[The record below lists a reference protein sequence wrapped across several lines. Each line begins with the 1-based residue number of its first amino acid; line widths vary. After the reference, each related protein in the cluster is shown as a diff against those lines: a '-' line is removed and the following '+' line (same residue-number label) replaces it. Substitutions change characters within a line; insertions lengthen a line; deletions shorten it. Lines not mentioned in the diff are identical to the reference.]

1 MAAMYDQLG
10 NYIGDDGVGAPP
22 IDDMRAALALKRNK
36 RSPLPAAVANIP
48 KISPELQALMAIDA
62 KPLSL
67 DDIYARLTTPKAQ
80 PLSRTEQFTRDMN
93 ELPKQ
98 FADVENVL
106 FGGPTRAAVLQ
117 PWEALLKH
125 AYKMPGIAYRERI
138 AKDPQSLREAAQ
150 MRKDLEASTGEGG
163 MFPTQPLQTQG
174 GQDFAS
180 GVAKTLDTFKVPAAW
195 PIVPT
200 PTRPMLTGSDIRA
213 MKGNVQNVARQV
225 GDIPIDYRNAQSG
238 FTRMDPVTGKPTVG
252 AKAQSLMDDW
262 ANVLQ
267 RRQEVTGTPT
277 FGGIAPETNMY
288 AVRPDKGTRII
299 QPTRTEDTS
308 THPFYVDPLTNIV
321 SEVASVAELDN
332 KRLLNRYTDLDS
344 HRLPSQRGAALPVT
358 VKRQINNYITGRLQE
373 IYPDVPIRSGEGGDD
388 ALHAAFQ
395 IGNKPTI
402 RDQKLLGMYEDFFK
416 TDEGKAAIAQSG
428 GTLVPPS
435 VHAERHA
442 AASNW
447 LNSTF
452 KNYLDTRI
460 GTTAD
465 PLLQKAKQGV
475 TYKPASELEGYA
487 ESVYDTAR
495 LNRTDGGFPQTSVF
509 MPEFRALGD
518 KMDVVSAELN
528 ELEARKAELTAALP
542 PESEMQGRSFN
553 DVIPGYNDFMRK
565 YDAKI
570 AERNKLRKD
579 MANLRIAQD
588 YETLADAAVQPRIVS
603 KVLNELPPQ
612 EVPFYPSLTLAPPE
626 SIVYNLKKGTLG
638 ALGIEDMVSSFYND
652 VLTGKVPVEK
662 LKGLTVDKYVQ
673 QHFDKR
679 RLREIEEEKAAQT
692 YLTNVNTALRERIQQ
707 VPNDNIFYNAAVIEF
722 DANTPKE
729 QAYKDLSADTTIL
742 DICVAE
748 CGGADPKKKHFI
760 TGKSQTHEAMYDIT
774 TGERNPNSNLS
785 RDYSTYTDEIYNGT
799 KLASI
804 RDSTTGYPAATIRMS
819 PASMPG
825 QYNINWVKGYKNDT
839 PIDRAYSEGIAAYLN
854 SRENVIASSGSEL
867 QTNAGVFDTQTPAG
881 MRALSQRVPGMDPEE
896 VRYLDFD
903 FVELPR
909 FVTQNQFNEIVAG
922 AVDGTPSATAQQSRF
937 AVESTADMRRRLTEQ
952 QLDEANDLHTHISDQ
967 LEEIVYDAIE
977 QNNSPL
983 SAQRDFLQ
991 AIRDDPSYY
1000 VGEIDPAIV
1009 EYALRFIEE
1018 QNPDIAP
1025 QDTQT
1030 ALNNLDYTPSRALA
1044 QQQQD
1049 VTPPRSIDEL
1059 YQMFLDI
1066 GEAALAQNDNFL
1078 GNDRFSFNSGTY
1090 FTNDLANGIRNSDP
1104 QLVGLDNLTQQEREL
1119 LAHVVEEEGYNPNY
1133 FPGDY
1138 RRYDALTQP
1147 APEQLAPPP
1156 AEVQLPPEDLGL
1168 FEPDPTHPANRP
1180 VASTQAPTAE
1190 LYTQELTRLNARHD
1204 ALTDDIAEWNR
1215 QMLPYI
1221 RRENDGTITP
1231 EQLRDL
1237 ENLRDQYDDT
1247 VREMRDTQ
1255 QQIGETARQQQAAF
1269 EMQQTPQRN
1278 AVTPNISNLS
1288 DTELSQRLS
1297 IEQSTQAQN
1306 VFAQIVRSARD
1317 SNIALTP
1324 ELIDSVSN
1332 WSFNAQALA
1341 PEQKEFLKRLLTRHI
1356 QRERGVG
1363 FAKGGK
1369 VRIAK
1374 TIPAMRAELRRT

>member
-10 NYIGDDGVGAPP
+10 NYIGDDGVGTPP
-22 IDDMRAALALKRNK
+22 MDDMRAALALKRNK
-36 RSPLPAAVANIP
+36 RSPLPAAVANMQ
-48 KISPELQALMAIDA
+48 KISPELQALMALDA
-62 KPLSL
+62 KPVTL
-67 DDIYARLTTPKAQ
+67 DDIYARLTTPKAT
-80 PLSRTEQFTRDMN
+80 PLSRTQQFERDMT

-117 PWEALLKH
+117 PWEALLKS

-150 MRKDLEASTGEGG
+150 MRKDLEASTFEGG

-180 GVAKTLDTFKVPAAW
+180 NFGKALDTFKVPSAW
-195 PIVPT
+195 PMVPS

-238 FTRMDPVTGKPTVG
+238 FTRMDPVTGQPTVG
-252 AKAQSLMDDW
+252 AKAQALMDDW
-262 ANVLQ
+262 ANISQ
-267 RRQEVTGTPT
+267 RRQEVTGTPM
-277 FGGIAPETNMY
+277 FGGVVPETNMY
-288 AVRPDKGTRII
+288 AVRPDKGTRVI

-308 THPFYVDPLTNIV
+308 THPFYVDPLTNII

-332 KRLLNRYTDLDS
+332 KRLLNRYADLDS
-344 HRLPSQRGAALPVT
+344 HRLPSQRGAALPIT

-416 TDEGKAAIAQSG
+416 TDEGKAAIQQSG
-428 GTLVPPS
+428 GMLVPPS

-442 AASNW
+442 AASKW
-447 LNSTF
+447 LNETF
-452 KNYLDTRI
+452 KNYLNVRI
-460 GTTAD
+460 GTEAD

-495 LNRTDGGFPQTSVF
+495 INRTAGGFPQTSVF
-509 MPEFRALGD
+509 MLEFRALGD
-518 KMDVVSAELN
+518 KMDVVTAELN
-528 ELEARKAELTAALP
+528 ALEARKAELTATLP

-553 DVIPGYNDFMRK
+553 DVIPGYNDFMRE
-565 YDAKI
+565 YNAKI
-570 AERNKLRKD
+570 DERNKLRKD

-603 KVLNELPPQ
+603 KVLNELPEQ
-612 EVPFYPSLTLAPPE
+612 EKPFYPSLTKAPPE
-626 SIVYNLKKGTLG
+626 SIAYNLKKGTLG

-692 YLTNVNTALRERIQQ
+692 YLTNVNTALQERVQQ
-707 VPNDNIFYNAAVIEF
+707 VPLDNIFYNAAVIEF

-742 DICVAE
+742 DICTAE

-760 TGKSQTHEAMYDIT
+760 TGKPQTHEAMYDIA

-825 QYNINWVKGYKNDT
+825 QYNINWVKGYKNGA
-839 PIDRAYSEGIAAYLN
+839 IDRAYSEGIAAYLN
-854 SRENVIASSGSEL
+854 SRENTIASSGSEL
-867 QTNAGVFDTQTPAG
+867 QTNAGVFDTTTPAG
-881 MRALSQRVPGMDPEE
+881 MRSLSQRVPGMNPEE

-922 AVDGTPSATAQQSRF
+922 VVDGTPSATAQQSRF
-937 AVESTADMRRRLTEQ
+937 AVESTADMRNRLTAR
-952 QLDEANDLHTHISDQ
+952 QLDDANELHTEIMGQ
-967 LEEIVYDAIE
+967 LEQIVYDAIQRNE
-977 QNNSPL
+977 SPL

-991 AIRDDPSYY
+991 AFRDDPVYY
-1000 VGEIDPAIV
+1000 AGDEDPAIV

-1030 ALNNLDYTPSRALA
+1030 ALNNLEYTPSQA
-1044 QQQQD
+1044 
-1049 VTPPRSIDEL
+1049 
-1059 YQMFLDI
+1059 
-1066 GEAALAQNDNFL
+1066 
-1078 GNDRFSFNSGTY
+1078 
-1090 FTNDLANGIRNSDP
+1090 
-1104 QLVGLDNLTQQEREL
+1104 
-1119 LAHVVEEEGYNPNY
+1119 
-1133 FPGDY
+1133 
-1138 RRYDALTQP
+1138 
-1147 APEQLAPPP
+1147 LAPPP

-1180 VASTQAPTAE
+1180 GATTPELARLNTLYDELNAAQASITRRMAPLIRQENEGTISEGNLRSLEAMRDEADDIIRSQIDTEAQMVAAGRQFSANVRAAQRNAVTPVAS
-1190 LYTQELTRLNARHD
+1190 TQELTRLNTRHD
-1204 ALTDDIAEWNR
+1204 ALTDEIVELNR

-1221 RRENDGTITP
+1221 RRENDGTITTG
-1231 EQLRDL
+1231 QLREL
-1237 ENLRDQYDDT
+1237 EALRDQYEDT

-1269 EMQQTPQRN
+1269 EMQQPAQRN
-1278 AVTPNISNLS
+1278 AVTPNVSNLS

-1306 VFAQIVRSARD
+1306 VFAQIVRSSRD

-1332 WSFNAQALA
+1332 WSFNARALA
-1341 PEQKEFLKRLLTRHI
+1341 PEQKEFLKRLLTRHV

-1363 FAKGGK
+1363 FAKGGT

-1374 TIPAMRAELRRT
+1374 TIPAMRAELRRM

>member
-174 GQDFAS
+174 GQEFAS
-180 GVAKTLDTFKVPAAW
+180 NFAKALDTFKVPAAW
-195 PIVPT
+195 PMAPT

-277 FGGIAPETNMY
+277 FGSVVPETNMY
-288 AVRPDKGTRII
+288 AVRPDKGTRVI

-495 LNRTDGGFPQTSVF
+495 VNRISGGFPETSVF

-518 KMDVVSAELN
+518 KLDVVNAEVN

-542 PESEMQGRSFN
+542 PESVMYPNGPDAPGLSFN
-553 DVIPGYNDFMRK
+553 DVIPGYNDFMRE
-565 YDAKI
+565 YNAKL
-570 AERNKLRKD
+570 AERTKLHKD

-612 EVPFYPSLTLAPPE
+612 EIPFYPSLTKAPPE
-626 SIVYNLKKGTLG
+626 SIAYNLKKGTLG

-652 VLTGKVPVEK
+652 VLTGKIPVEK

-679 RLREIEEEKAAQT
+679 RLRELEEEKAAQT
-692 YLTNVNTALRERIQQ
+692 YLTNVNTALQERVQQ

-760 TGKSQTHEAMYDIT
+760 TGKPQTHEAMYDIT

-785 RDYSTYTDEIYNGT
+785 RDYSTYADEIYNGT

-825 QYNINWVKGYKNDT
+825 QYNINWVKGYKNGT
-839 PIDRAYSEGIAAYLN
+839 IDREYSEGIAAYLN

-881 MRALSQRVPGMDPEE
+881 MRSLSQRVPGMDPEE

-937 AVESTADMRRRLTEQ
+937 AVESTADMRSRLTAQ
-952 QLDEANDLHTHISDQ
+952 QLDDANELHTEIMDQ
-967 LEEIVYDAIE
+967 LEQVIYDAIQRNE
-977 QNNSPL
+977 SPL

-991 AIRDDPSYY
+991 AFRDDPVYY
-1000 VGEIDPAIV
+1000 AGDEDPAIV
-1009 EYALRFIEE
+1009 EYAIRFTEE

-1030 ALNNLDYTPSRALA
+1030 ALNNLEYTPSRALE
-1044 QQQQD
+1044 QQRRFD
-1049 VTPPRSIDEL
+1049 VESAADMRNR
-1059 YQMFLDI
+1059 LDAEQLRAADAVLEHI
-1066 GEAALAQNDNFL
+1066 AESLQEAADN
-1078 GNDRFSFNSGTY
+1078 
-1090 FTNDLANGIRNSDP
+1090 
-1104 QLVGLDNLTQQEREL
+1104 
-1119 LAHVVEEEGYNPNY
+1119 
-1133 FPGDY
+1133 
-1138 RRYDALTQP
+1138 ALTQNGDSLTAQRDYYDLLRNERAYYFQDEEP
-1147 APEQLAPPP
+1147 AVMDYVFRTIDQLRPELMQPDAMPEQLAPPP

-1168 FEPDPTHPANRP
+1168 FEPDTTHPANRP
-1180 VASTQAPTAE
+1180 GGVLQPPQPTAE
-1190 LYTQELTRLNARHD
+1190 LYTQELNRLNARHD
-1204 ALTDDIAEWNR
+1204 ALTDEIVEWNR

-1221 RRENDGTITP
+1221 RRENAGTITP
-1231 EQLRDL
+1231 DQLREL
-1237 ENLRDQYDDT
+1237 EALRDQYDDT

-1255 QQIGETARQQQAAF
+1255 QQIGETARQQQAAL

-1278 AVTPNISNLS
+1278 AVTPDMRNLS

-1297 IEQSTQAQN
+1297 IAQSTQVHN
-1306 VFAQIVRSARD
+1306 VFAQIVRDLRGNLSEVTPEMINR
-1317 SNIALTP
+1317 LTP
-1324 ELIDSVSN
+1324 E
-1332 WSFNAQALA
+1332 QR
-1341 PEQKEFLKRLLTRHI
+1341 EFLSRLLIRHN
-1356 QRERGVG
+1356 QRDRGVG
-1363 FAKGGK
+1363 FAKGGT

>member
-10 NYIGDDGVGAPP
+10 NYIGDDGADTPP
-22 IDDMRAALALKRNK
+22 MDDMRAALALKRDK
-36 RSPLPAAVANIP
+36 RSPLPAAVANMQ

-67 DDIYARLTTPKAQ
+67 DDIYTRLTTPKAT
-80 PLSRTEQFTRDMN
+80 PLSRTQQFERDMT

-117 PWEALLKH
+117 PWEALLKS
-125 AYKMPGIAYRERI
+125 AYRMPGIAYRERI

-150 MRKDLEASTGEGG
+150 MRKDLEASTFEGG

-180 GVAKTLDTFKVPAAW
+180 NFGKALDTLKVPSAW
-195 PIVPT
+195 PVVPS

-238 FTRMDPVTGKPTVG
+238 FTRMDPVTGQPTVG
-252 AKAQSLMDDW
+252 AKAQALMDDW
-262 ANVLQ
+262 ANISQ
-267 RRQEVTGTPT
+267 RRQEVTGTPM

-288 AVRPDKGTRII
+288 AVRPDKGTRVI
-299 QPTRTEDTS
+299 QPTRTSDTS
-308 THPFYVDPLTNIV
+308 THPFYVDPLTNII

-344 HRLPSQRGAALPVT
+344 NRLPSQRGAALPIT

-395 IGNKPTI
+395 IGNKSTV

-416 TDEGKAAIAQSG
+416 TPEGEAAIAQSG

-452 KNYLDTRI
+452 KNYLDTRV

-465 PLLQKAKQGV
+465 PLLQKARQGV

-487 ESVYDTAR
+487 ESVSDAAR
-495 LNRTDGGFPQTSVF
+495 SNRISGGFPETGALL
-509 MPEFRALGD
+509 PEFHALGD
-518 KMDVVSAELN
+518 RMDVVNAELN
-528 ELEARKAELTAALP
+528 QLEARKAELTATLP
-542 PESEMQGRSFN
+542 PESEMQGQSFN
-553 DVIPGYNDFMRK
+553 DVIPGYNDFMRE
-565 YDAKI
+565 YDAKT

-588 YETLADAAVQPRIVS
+588 YETLADAAVQPRFVS

-612 EVPFYPSLTLAPPE
+612 EVPFYPSLTKAPPQ
-626 SIVYNLKKGTLG
+626 SIAYNLKKGTLG

-692 YLTNVNTALRERIQQ
+692 YLTNVNTALQERVQQ

-742 DICVAE
+742 DICTAE
-748 CGGADPKKKHFI
+748 CGGADPKKRHFI
-760 TGKSQTHEAMYDIT
+760 TGKPQTHEAMYDIT

-804 RDSTTGYPAATIRMS
+804 RDSTTGYPAATIRMQ

-825 QYNINWVKGYKNDT
+825 QYNINWVKGYKNGA
-839 PIDRAYSEGIAAYLN
+839 IDRAYSEGIAAYLN
-854 SRENVIASSGSEL
+854 SRENTIASSGSEL
-867 QTNAGVFDTQTPAG
+867 QTNAGVFDTTTPAG
-881 MRALSQRVPGMDPEE
+881 MRSLSQRVPGMDPEE

-922 AVDGTPSATAQQSRF
+922 AMDTAPSATAQQSRF
-937 AVESTADMRRRLTEQ
+937 AVESTADMRNRLTAR
-952 QLDEANDLHTHISDQ
+952 QLDDANELHTEIMDQ
-967 LEEIVYDAIE
+967 LEQVVYDAIQRNE
-977 QNNSPL
+977 SPL

-991 AIRDDPSYY
+991 AFRDDPVYY
-1000 VGEIDPAIV
+1000 AGDVDPDIV
-1009 EYALRFIEE
+1009 EYALRFTEE

-1030 ALNNLDYTPSRALA
+1030 ALNNLDYTPSQALEQQRAAPATMAPIDVQTRLA
-1044 QQQQD
+1044 ELD
-1049 VTPPRSIDEL
+1049 IEYGRVTDDIDERIAL
-1059 YQMFLDI
+1059 EAQGMPIDEQALDDLR
-1066 GEAALAQNDNFL
+1066 EQAAQIIQL
-1078 GNDRFSFNSGTY
+1078 
-1090 FTNDLANGIRNSDP
+1090 RN
-1104 QLVGLDNLTQQEREL
+1104 EL
-1119 LAHVVEEEGYNPNY
+1119 RNELRN
-1133 FPGDY
+1133 
-1138 RRYDALTQP
+1138 
-1147 APEQLAPPP
+1147 QLAPPP

-1180 VASTQAPTAE
+1180 GATTP
-1190 LYTQELTRLNARHD
+1190 ELTRLNTRHD
-1204 ALTDDIAEWNR
+1204 ALTDEIVELNR

-1231 EQLRDL
+1231 GQLREL
-1237 ENLRDQYDDT
+1237 EALRDQYEDT

-1269 EMQQTPQRN
+1269 EMQQPAQRN
-1278 AVTPNISNLS
+1278 AVTPNVSNLS

-1297 IEQSTQAQN
+1297 IAQSTQAQN

-1332 WSFNAQALA
+1332 WSFNARALA

-1356 QRERGVG
+1356 QHDRG
-1363 FAKGGK
+1363 FAKGGT